1 MLLTQEAFSQATSG
15 ILRIIMEQFYVCLPG
30 KTKAAGLTGY
40 LPHSLGILNKNKLA
54 SLMIH
59 KMYPVP
65 TYEFVCSWDLI
76 YLLYYKNIFKLR
88 I

>member
-15 ILRIIMEQFYVCLPG
+15 ILWIIMEQFYVCLPG

-40 LPHSLGILNKNKLA
+40 LPHSLGILNKKKLA

-59 KMYPVP
+59 KMYPVS
-65 TYEFVCSWDLI
+65 TFTRLI
-76 YLLYYKNIFKLR
+76 LYQV
-88 I
+88 